1 MKLKYYL
8 ISTLL
13 FFMACDKTNEPIN
26 VDEYL
31 IAGLWQK
38 TEAYISAGGPQYWID
53 VENGEEI
60 EFFENGTFIS
70 DRFDECNTGNYS
82 IEDNELFLEYNCIG
96 FNTDFE
102 NEEGFITYQLEF
114 YSDYFIL
121 TPTSGPICTEGCSS
135 KYQNK
140 N

>member
-13 FFMACDKTNEPIN
+13 FFIACDKTNEPIN

-38 TEAYISAGGPQYWID
+38 TEAYISSGGPQYWIN

-70 DRFDECNTGNYS
+70 DRFSECNTGNFS
-82 IEDNELFLEYNCIG
+82 IEENELFLKYNCIG
-96 FNTDFE
+96 FNTDIE
-102 NEEGFITYQLEF
+102 NEKGFITYQLEF

-121 TPTSGPICTEGCSS
+121 TPTSGPICIEGCSS
-135 KYQNK
+135 KYQSK